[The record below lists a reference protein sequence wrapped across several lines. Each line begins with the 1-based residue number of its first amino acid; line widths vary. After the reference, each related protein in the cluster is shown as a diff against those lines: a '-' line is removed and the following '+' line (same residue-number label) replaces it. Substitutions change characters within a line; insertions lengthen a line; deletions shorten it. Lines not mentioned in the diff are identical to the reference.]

1 MTNFNV
7 LEISHVPMT
16 HIKPACLK
24 IYSPRFRQFV
34 IVSKESEEYDECMDN
49 TEIAAKFLSKLNFN
63 IIGQGEGKGK
73 MYIISDTFKPLY

>member
-16 HIKPACLK
+16 SHKPARVK
-24 IYSPRFRQFV
+24 IYSPRFKQTV
-34 IVSKESEEYDECMDN
+34 IFSKESEAYDQCRDN